1 MPQWREDAEDGD
13 GLCVQNYLRE
23 HQTSALVPQHSSAA
37 PKHALQDQPQPA
49 LQAPGHHQEEHV
61 QPVIVSNALKEQLA
75 QGEMLCRT
83 LRVLAPP
90 LNSDSNPTH
99 PRLCQAGTFDVL
111 SGFCTPLP
119 VGVGALWN

>member
-1 MPQWREDAEDGD
+1 M
-13 GLCVQNYLRE
+13 LRME
-23 HQTSALVPQHSSAA
+23 MVLVYRTISENTRHLHLFPSISAA
-37 PKHALQDQPQPA
+37 ASQHALQDQPQPA
-49 LQAPGHHQEEHV
+49 LQAPGHHQEERV

-83 LRVLAPP
+83 LRILAPP

-111 SGFCTPLP
+111 SAFCTLLP